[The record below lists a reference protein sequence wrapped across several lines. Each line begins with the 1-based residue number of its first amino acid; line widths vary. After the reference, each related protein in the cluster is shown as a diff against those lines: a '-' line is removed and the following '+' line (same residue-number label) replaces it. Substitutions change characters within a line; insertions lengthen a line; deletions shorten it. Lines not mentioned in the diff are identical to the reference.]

1 MKATIIV
8 LSFFLVSNAF
18 AQRQAW
24 KPDFATTQYAGSIG
38 FVSGGFGYRVFKDKA
53 KVSFHYGFV
62 PASKGG
68 PLNIVASKLLFN
80 TWKIKISNS
89 VDVCPLSAGIMISYH
104 FGEALNSSWAEY
116 RYPKGYY
123 WWRPSIRAHIN
134 TQSSIVVKLK
144 DKRIKSMD
152 YFIDVNSNDLYLVSY
167 FQNRKALGLTDILK
181 VGYGVKVN
189 F

>member
-1 MKATIIV
+1 MKAAIIILGV
-8 LSFFLVSNAF
+8 LFGSTAF
-18 AQRQAW
+18 AQRQGW

-53 KVSFHYGFV
+53 KLSFHYGFV

-89 VDVCPLSAGIMISYH
+89 VDVHPLSAGIMISYH
-104 FGEALNSSWAEY
+104 FGEALNSSWSEY

-134 TQSSIVVKLK
+134 TQSYVVVKLK
-144 DKRIKSMD
+144 NKRVKSIA
-152 YFIDVNSNDLYLVSY
+152 YFIDFNANDLYLVSY
-167 FQNRKALGLTDILK
+167 FQNRKALGLRDIVK
-181 VGYGVKVN
+181 VGYGLRVN